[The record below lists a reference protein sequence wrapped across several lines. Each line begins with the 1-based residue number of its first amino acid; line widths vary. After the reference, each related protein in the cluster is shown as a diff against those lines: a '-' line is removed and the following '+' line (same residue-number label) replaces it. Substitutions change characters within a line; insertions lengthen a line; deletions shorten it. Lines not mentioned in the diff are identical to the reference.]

1 MKIIRIESKIVLRIS
16 DLSKI
21 SESNL
26 VKRIEDLIKKWN
38 YAELDNLLE
47 SDFPS
52 ELINLNTQ
60 KEIEELNPFDGT
72 TMLSAQERDFKVLT
86 TTPTRRVS
94 AWAFF
99 AITSRSVPVLVFACR

>member
-1 MKIIRIESKIVLRIS
+1 
-16 DLSKI
+16 
-21 SESNL
+21 

-72 TMLSAQERDFKVLT
+72 TMLSAQERFQGH
-86 TTPTRRVS
+86 
-94 AWAFF
+94 AYA
-99 AITSRSVPVLVFACR
+99 SRLCVGGIP

>member
-1 MKIIRIESKIVLRIS
+1 M
-16 DLSKI
+16 
-21 SESNL
+21 

-60 KEIEELNPFDGT
+60 KEIDELNPFDGT
-72 TMLSAQERDFKVLT
+72 TMLSAQ
-86 TTPTRRVS
+86 
-94 AWAFF
+94 
-99 AITSRSVPVLVFACR
+99 ACFQCPMFSYLDVVNVGGL

>member
-1 MKIIRIESKIVLRIS
+1 M
-16 DLSKI
+16 
-21 SESNL
+21 

-60 KEIEELNPFDGT
+60 KEIDELNPFDGT
-72 TMLSAQERDFKVLT
+72 TMLSAQACFQGSILTYSHLRRLIALKTFIVDKTLALAYEVTNSKTYISTVL
-86 TTPTRRVS
+86 RR
-94 AWAFF
+94 
-99 AITSRSVPVLVFACR
+99 TN

>member
-1 MKIIRIESKIVLRIS
+1 M
-16 DLSKI
+16 
-21 SESNL
+21 
-26 VKRIEDLIKKWN
+26 KRIEDLIKKWN

-72 TMLSAQERDFKVLT
+72 TMLSAQERFRGLYHAYAGSFCVGGQ
-86 TTPTRRVS
+86 P
-94 AWAFF
+94 
-99 AITSRSVPVLVFACR
+99 

>member
-1 MKIIRIESKIVLRIS
+1 M
-16 DLSKI
+16 
-21 SESNL
+21 
-26 VKRIEDLIKKWN
+26 KRIEDLIKKWN

-72 TMLSAQERDFKVLT
+72 TMLSAQERFFMVFT
-86 TTPTRRVS
+86 T
-94 AWAFF
+94 
-99 AITSRSVPVLVFACR
+99 

>member
-1 MKIIRIESKIVLRIS
+1 M
-16 DLSKI
+16 
-21 SESNL
+21 

-60 KEIEELNPFDGT
+60 KEIDELNPFDGT
-72 TMLSAQERDFKVLT
+72 TMLSAQARFQCLMFSYRVFKRDESGRYEKLKTCLCRKHGSSVKRIQLID
-86 TTPTRRVS
+86 
-94 AWAFF
+94 FF
-99 AITSRSVPVLVFACR
+99 LGVQVNQLGRKI